1 MAKLVLSF
9 NGDVIRDYDL
19 DQETMTIGRKPD
31 NDIHIDNLAVSGRHA
46 KILTILN
53 DSFIEDLNS
62 TNGTYIG
69 GEKITKHALKNGDI
83 IAIGKHELKYENAAQ
98 AGADDEEG
106 EFEKTMII
114 RPDAAGMPVEEE
126 ADKKLEKSIG
136 KIASDLA
143 SAGASGSSGPGPA
156 SLKLLSGTNSGKA
169 LKLTKILTTL
179 GKPGVQVAAITRR
192 PTGYFLIVVDSGSSA
207 TNPMVNDEEVGK
219 QAHPLKSEDVIEVAG
234 VKMGFYLD

>member
-9 NGDVIRDYDL
+9 NGDVVREYEL
-19 DQETMTIGRKPD
+19 DQETITIGRKAD
-31 NDIHIDNLAVSGRHA
+31 NDIHIDNLAVSGNHA

-53 DSFIEDLNS
+53 DSFIEDLSS
-62 TNGTYIG
+62 TNGTYIN
-69 GEKITKHALKNGDI
+69 GEKITKQALKNGDVI
-83 IAIGKHELKYENAAQ
+83 VIGKHELKYVNEAA
-98 AGADDEEG
+98 ADGEG

-114 RPDAAGMPVEEE
+114 RPDAAGMPEQGES
-126 ADKKLEKSIG
+126 DKKLEKSIG

-143 SAGASGSSGPGPA
+143 SAGAAGSDGPGPA
-156 SLKLLSGTNSGKA
+156 HLQLMTGANSGKE

-192 PTGYFLIVVDSGSSA
+192 PKGYFLIVVDAGSSD
-207 TNPMVNDEEVGK
+207 TNPKVNDTEVGK
-219 QAHPLKSEDVIEVAG
+219 QAHPLNDGDVIEVAG